1 MFTNSPTHI
10 TISLFRGWL
19 VAVSA
24 TAMGLVLGILYIW
37 SVIKAGIPDSWGWS
51 NADKALPYSV
61 MCIVFA
67 IIMVPAGRFQ
77 DRYGPRWVVLL
88 GGFLT
93 GLGCIVSG
101 LGGSSRLA
109 YFIGFGLITG
119 AGAGFAYS
127 ALTPA
132 AMKWFP
138 PQRTGSIVG
147 IVVAGFGLSPLP
159 LAPLTT
165 WFLRFFSTTNSSGVI
180 EKGVPGAMVGI
191 GLVVWL
197 IVGLLF
203 WFIANPP
210 DGFMAQVD
218 RKSAPRNRGRES
230 GSREML
236 VSAQFWLLFLMYFSG
251 ASAGLVFI
259 SVAADLGKHALGE
272 WAFLAVVILSMGNTA
287 GRILAGIVSDRIGRQ
302 WTLFGEFIC
311 QGAMIGLLFW
321 LSRHGG
327 GEWPAIL
334 SVLFMIGLNY
344 GANLT
349 IFPAACKDYF
359 GIRNFGINYGFLF
372 FAFGAA
378 GLVMPWVNGLIK
390 DKTGSLDLSYILI
403 MIMMAV
409 AALLSLAS
417 RHLASRQKLQEGS
430 V

>member
-1 MFTNSPTHI
+1 MFINSPTHI
-10 TISLFRGWL
+10 SFSLFRGWL
-19 VAVSA
+19 VTLSA
-24 TAMGLVLGILYIW
+24 TGMGMVLGILYVW
-37 SVIKAGIPDSWGWS
+37 SVIKAGIPDSWGWT

-77 DRYGPRWVVLL
+77 DRYGPRWVVIL

-101 LGGSSRLA
+101 LGGSSQLA

-138 PQRTGSIVG
+138 PQRTGSVVG
-147 IVVAGFGLSPLP
+147 IVVAGFGLSPLL

-165 WFLRFFSTTNSSGVI
+165 WLLREFPTINAAGITEMGVSNAMI
-180 EKGVPGAMVGI
+180 GV

-197 IVGLLF
+197 VVGLLF

-210 DGFMAQVD
+210 DGFIAQAD
-218 RKSAPRNRGRES
+218 ENISQRIKGREV
-230 GSREML
+230 GTREML
-236 VSAQFWLLFLMYFSG
+236 TSIQFWLLFWMYFSG

-259 SVAADLGKHALGE
+259 GVAADLGKHALGE
-272 WAFLAVVILSMGNTA
+272 WAFLAVVVLSVGNTA
-287 GRILAGIVSDRIGRQ
+287 GRILAGIVSDKIGRQ
-302 WTLFGEFIC
+302 WTLFAEFIS
-311 QGAMIGLLFW
+311 QGAMVGALFW

-359 GIRNFGINYGFLF
+359 GVRNFGINYGFLF
-372 FAFGAA
+372 FAFGTA
-378 GLVMPWVNGLIK
+378 GLVMPWLNGMIK
-390 DKTGSLDLSYILI
+390 DRTGSLDISYLVI
-403 MIMMAV
+403 MFMMVV
-409 AALLSLAS
+409 AALLALAS
-417 RHLASRQKLQEGS
+417 RHLAAKQQILDRSF
-430 V
+430 